1 MYILRTNQN
10 LEEFICTDTR
20 IISSLYKMKRKSR
33 TISADRKK
41 RILLKCIN
49 NSPGIRYRELLRAT
63 GFPNGVAAYHLKIL
77 EKLKQMKVSRHYRK
91 VTRYYPLNMTVK
103 ESRVIEFMKRH
114 MDRRIILFIL
124 KHERCKFKDVKRYIK
139 RASSTVSWHL
149 SRLREA
155 GIIAMKH
162 QTYGVNNRTLVTGVM
177 NKVKE

>member
-1 MYILRTNQN
+1 
-10 LEEFICTDTR
+10 
-20 IISSLYKMKRKSR
+20 
-33 TISADRKK
+33 
-41 RILLKCIN
+41 
-49 NSPGIRYRELLRAT
+49 
-63 GFPNGVAAYHLKIL
+63 
-77 EKLKQMKVSRHYRK
+77 
-91 VTRYYPLNMTVK
+91 MTVK